1 MSYILN
7 ALRKSEQE
15 RLALQPETVTDRLLA
30 QPPGQ
35 SRKKAKW
42 ISAAILCN
50 VLIVAG
56 FIWYAQK
63 TLAPSATHQSPN
75 PQTNAAVAVKP
86 EDKPIAK
93 MKRAPEQQSAT
104 SPVPASASAGQVI
117 TANKPTE
124 RRSQS
129 PSFSAKPYT
138 AFKQDALPQ
147 VKKSSIEKE
156 EKPVILAGQEEK
168 TISVPVQSKEKTPGP
183 APLPENK
190 IPFFYELPYEFR
202 QSVPKM
208 AINVFVYSSEP
219 SERFVM
225 INMAKYKAGQQT
237 KDAVEIK
244 DIRPQSLVV
253 SYQNQLF
260 QIERP

>member
-15 RLALQPETVTDRLLA
+15 RLARQPETVTDRLLA
-30 QPPGQ
+30 QQPGK
-35 SRKKAKW
+35 SRKTAKW
-42 ISAAILCN
+42 IGAAILCN
-50 VLIVAG
+50 VLIGGG

-63 TLAPSATHQSPN
+63 TLVPSAAHQSSN
-75 PQTNAAVAVKP
+75 PQTNATVAVKP
-86 EDKPIAK
+86 EDKPINT
-93 MKRAPEQQSAT
+93 MKRASEQTAT
-104 SPVPASASAGQVI
+104 SPVPASASAAQVI
-117 TANKPTE
+117 AANKPTA
-124 RRSQS
+124 RQPQS
-129 PSFSAKPYT
+129 PSLIAKPDAAIKLT
-138 AFKQDALPQ
+138 ASPK
-147 VKKSSIEKE
+147 VKKSAIEKE
-156 EKPVILAGQEEK
+156 EKPISLAGQAEK
-168 TISVPVQSKEKTPGP
+168 TMPLLVQSKEKTPGTTP
-183 APLPENK
+183 VPDNR
-190 IPFFYELPYEFR
+190 IPYFYELPYEFR

-208 AINVFVYSSEP
+208 TINVFVYSSEP

>member
-30 QPPGQ
+30 LPPGQ
-35 SRKKAKW
+35 SRKKARW
-42 ISAAILCN
+42 ISTAILCN

-75 PQTNAAVAVKP
+75 PQTNATVAVKP

-93 MKRAPEQQSAT
+93 MKRAPEQPAT

-117 TANKPTE
+117 AANKPTE
-124 RRSQS
+124 RRPKS
-129 PSFSAKPYT
+129 PSLIAKPDA
-138 AFKQDALPQ
+138 AFKQNALPQ
-147 VKKSSIEKE
+147 VKKSPIEKE
-156 EKPVILAGQEEK
+156 ETSVSLAGEAAK
-168 TISVPVQSKEKTPGP
+168 TIAVPVQSKEKTPEP
-183 APLPENK
+183 APLPGNK

-208 AINVFVYSSEP
+208 TINVFVYSSEP